1 MNPLNRIVPETLAF
15 DIDGVIADTISLF
28 LEIANDEYHI
38 NSVKYQDI
46 SSYSI
51 ESLDGIDP
59 NIVFEIFTRIVDG
72 DFSHPLKPIYGAPD
86 SLSRLYEKRDRLLL
100 VTARPK
106 KEAIYDW
113 IKKEIPVL
121 SESIEII
128 ATGSFE
134 GKVDVLKAYGI
145 THFVED
151 RLETG
156 FILNDAGITPIIFNQ
171 PWNRKDH
178 PFLKVN
184 GWEELENIIQLS

>member
-1 MNPLNRIVPETLAF
+1 MNRIDPEKLAF

-28 LEIANDEYHI
+28 LAIARDEYHI

-59 NIVFEIFTRIVDG
+59 DIVFEIFTRIVDG
-72 DFSHPLKPIYGAPD
+72 EFSHSLEPVCGAPKL
-86 SLSRLYEKRDRLLL
+86 LSRLHQHTGRLLL
-100 VTARPK
+100 VTARPRK
-106 KEAIYDW
+106 KAIYAW
-113 IKKEIPVL
+113 IEKEIPVPV
-121 SESIEII
+121 ESIEII

-134 GKVDVLKAYGI
+134 GKVEVLNAYGI

-171 PWNRKDH
+171 PWNQKEH
-178 PFLKVN
+178 PFITVN
-184 GWEELENIIQLS
+184 GWEELENIIYFP